1 MSAKLTEG
9 LTDRLKS
16 DGAICALDLISASLI
31 KDYKVVVLFL
41 FWKLLKLIKMIYFSI
56 PPTIL
61 PTKLSEPEFAVVCS
75 GPFDDGLTVPFMV
88 GATRTLPVP
97 R

>member
-1 MSAKLTEG
+1 MRFIRFGGVSNSFYKIENTAIG
-9 LTDRLKS
+9 L
-16 DGAICALDLISASLI
+16 A
-31 KDYKVVVLFL
+31 VL
-41 FWKLLKLIKMIYFSI
+41 LLKLIKMIYFSI

-75 GPFDDGLTVPFMV
+75 GPFDDVLTVPFMV

>member
-1 MSAKLTEG
+1 MRFIRFGRVSNSFYKIKNTAMG
-9 LTDRLKS
+9 L
-16 DGAICALDLISASLI
+16 A
-31 KDYKVVVLFL
+31 VL
-41 FWKLLKLIKMIYFSI
+41 LLKLIKMIYFSI

>member
-1 MSAKLTEG
+1 MT
-9 LTDRLKS
+9 
-16 DGAICALDLISASLI
+16 
-31 KDYKVVVLFL
+31 
-41 FWKLLKLIKMIYFSI
+41 LKLIKMIYFSI

>member
-1 MSAKLTEG
+1 MRIISISSDKIENTTIG
-9 LTDRLKS
+9 L
-16 DGAICALDLISASLI
+16 A
-31 KDYKVVVLFL
+31 VL
-41 FWKLLKLIKMIYFSI
+41 LLKLIKMIYFSI

-61 PTKLSEPEFAVVCS
+61 PTKLSEPDFEVGCS
-75 GPFDDGLTVPFMV
+75 VPFDYGLTVPFMF